1 MTATETNA
9 RYSKDEFQQHVEEKN
24 KPDELHCLQSK
35 DDEASQGSRRATTSM
50 SEVSVEGEGLDFR
63 AFVCSAK

>member
-35 DDEASQGSRRATTSM
+35 DNEAS
-50 SEVSVEGEGLDFR
+50 
-63 AFVCSAK
+63 